1 MKPLSIP
8 IAFRPVYK
16 ENIWGGSRIPTL
28 FHRENAP
35 AVCAESWEI
44 SGHPDGMGVVADG
57 PLAGLTMRE
66 LCLRFG
72 ADLVGTRAR
81 RTDRFPLLVKLID
94 ARDRLSLQVHPSSAD
109 PSADPLEIKN
119 ECWHILDRAPGAC
132 LYAGFRPGV
141 AAAVLRE
148 SLAGKGGASLLNRFE
163 PAIGETLYIPAGL
176 VHAIGAGCLV
186 YEVQQTSNT
195 TYRLYDWDRAGPD
208 GKPRPLHIG
217 EGLRSVDWSLPPPR
231 MEAPR
236 PIPGT
241 RLRVCVSTPFF
252 TLLQLDASGP
262 ETFQT
267 KGESFH
273 VLFARKGSFAVS
285 TSGGVAP
292 LPYGSSLLVPAAAGS
307 YTLVPAGPDASALIT
322 LLPNG

>member
-1 MKPLSIP
+1 MKSLSIP
-8 IAFRPVYK
+8 IAFHPVYK
-16 ENIWGGSRIPTL
+16 DNIWGGSRIPAQ

-35 AVCAESWEI
+35 AICAESWEI

-57 PLAGLTMRE
+57 PLTGLTMQE
-66 LCLRFG
+66 LCLRYG
-72 ADLVGTRAR
+72 AGLVGTRAK

-94 ARDRLSLQVHPSSAD
+94 ARDKLSLQVHPSFAD

-119 ECWHILDRAPGAC
+119 ECWHILDRTSDAC
-132 LYAGFRPGV
+132 LYAGFRLGV
-141 AAAVLRE
+141 TDAILRE

-163 PAIGETLYIPAGL
+163 PAVGETLYIRAGL

-195 TYRLYDWDRAGPD
+195 TYRLYDWDRVGPD
-208 GKPRPLHIG
+208 GKPRLLHID
-217 EGLRSVDWSLPPPR
+217 EGLRSVDWSLPPPK

-236 PIPGT
+236 PVLGSN
-241 RLRVCVSTPFF
+241 LRVCVSTPFF
-252 TLLQLDASGP
+252 TLLQLDTSEP

-273 VLFARKGSFAVS
+273 VLFARKGSFTVS
-285 TSGGVAP
+285 TPGGEAP
-292 LPYGSSLLVPAAAGS
+292 LPYGSRLLIPASADS
-307 YTLVPAGPDASALIT
+307 YTLIPSELSASALIT
-322 LLPNG
+322 HL